1 MTEAAAAEEAAALAD
16 SAAEIRAA
24 AARPAVGR
32 GWMERLLVVLVNR
45 LIREFGDSLVSVI
58 LYGSAAAGDHH
69 SRYSDLNVLCVLS
82 KLTPAELE
90 KSGPIFRWWRE
101 LGNPAPLLM
110 TEDEVRSS
118 ADCFPIEFS
127 DMREYRKVLHGKD
140 VIAELQI
147 DQRYYR
153 AQLEHDLRA
162 QMLRLRQQAAGA
174 LKDRDELL
182 KLCLESVSTFCVLG
196 RHALLLAGR
205 AAPMDKREVVRALG
219 AALEADMDSFRS
231 LLDIR
236 EGKAAPQEGD
246 PVTLFGKYLARIEQ
260 LIHYVDRL

>member
-1 MTEAAAAEEAAALAD
+1 
-16 SAAEIRAA
+16 
-24 AARPAVGR
+24 
-32 GWMERLLVVLVNR
+32 MERLLAVLVNR
-45 LIREFGDSLVSVI
+45 LVREYGDSLISVI

-69 SRYSDLNVLCVLS
+69 SRYSDLNVLCLLS
-82 KLTPAELE
+82 KLTPEELE

-110 TEDEVRSS
+110 TEEEARSS
-118 ADCFPIEFS
+118 ADCFPIEFA
-127 DMREYRKVLHGKD
+127 DMRECRKVLHGKD
-140 VIAELQI
+140 VVADLQI

-162 QMLRLRQQAAGA
+162 KLLRLRQQAAGV
-174 LKDRDELL
+174 LNDRDELL

-196 RHALLLAGR
+196 RHALSIGGQ
-205 AAPMDKREVVRALG
+205 AAPVDKREIVRALG
-219 AALEADMDSFRS
+219 VALEAGMEPFHW
-231 LLDIR
+231 LLEIR

-246 PVTLFGKYLARIEQ
+246 PATLFGKYLTRIEQ